1 MEKVT
6 LGTQPLHHKHAL
18 LTEVAGVAAAQAQ
31 GECLSHGFLG
41 PGEKSNVLGLNTT
54 LKARPRDVE
63 ILNQITASS
72 GLLAAAYVT
81 CRQEQGQKDTLP
93 TASTP
98 AGALHQVDLNKW
110 TSCLNMSI

>member
-31 GECLSHGFLG
+31 AKGLSHGFLG
-41 PGEKSNVLGLNTT
+41 PAEKSNVLGRNAT

-63 ILNQITASS
+63 ILNRIPASS

-81 CRQEQGQKDTLP
+81 ADKSVDRETHSPQPPPLQGL
-93 TASTP
+93 STRLI
-98 AGALHQVDLNKW
+98 G
-110 TSCLNMSI
+110 TSGHRA